1 MSSLWNSLRK
11 KARAVNWFGPIPT
24 ATTIAGVI
32 ILLLWVISGWY
43 GGAPGEILRGIYIEA
58 GGAVMDVVIFG
69 IILAVLAD
77 MTSRRRDVTRQMEL
91 IDDYKK
97 WDSAEARYRIAGA
110 IRRLNRLNRTAI
122 DFSGIEI
129 SNFRFRWL
137 EIESIAGSTFY
148 DGSWGTWSGKDRVT
162 LTDVDFSG
170 VDCRNV
176 MFSKYNPF
184 PDLEAPGRLA
194 TFTNCSFVDSQ
205 LQSAVFRGACL
216 EWSESPPEELGTW
229 EDIGDGNGV
238 FLQTHSP
245 PFDGADLKGASFE
258 GVLFRNADF
267 RGAKNIG
274 ECLFAGAKGLAE
286 CLFDSEEVKKEV
298 LREATSSPERT

>member
-24 ATTIAGVI
+24 ATAIAGVI

-43 GGAPGEILRGIYIEA
+43 GGAPGEIFRGIYIEA
-58 GGAVMDVVIFG
+58 GGAVMDIVIFG
-69 IILAVLAD
+69 VILAVLAD

-110 IRRLNRLNRTAI
+110 IRRLNKLNRTAI
-122 DFSGIEI
+122 V
-129 SNFRFRWL
+129 
-137 EIESIAGSTFY
+137 GSTFY

-176 MFSKYNPF
+176 MFSKSNPF
-184 PDLEAPGRLA
+184 PGLKAPGRLA
-194 TFTNCSFVDSQ
+194 TFMDCSFQEAQ
-205 LQSAVFRGACL
+205 LQGAVFRGACL
-216 EWSESPPEELGTW
+216 EWSENPPEEMGTW
-229 EDIGDGNGV
+229 EDMEDGNAV
-238 FLQTHSP
+238 FLQTYSSP
-245 PFDGADLKGASFE
+245 FHEADLKGASFE

-267 RGAKNIG
+267 RGTENVE
-274 ECLFAGAKGLAE
+274 ECSFTGAKGLDE
-286 CLFDSEEVKKEV
+286 CLFDSEEVKEEI
-298 LREATSSPERT
+298 LRKASSSPERT